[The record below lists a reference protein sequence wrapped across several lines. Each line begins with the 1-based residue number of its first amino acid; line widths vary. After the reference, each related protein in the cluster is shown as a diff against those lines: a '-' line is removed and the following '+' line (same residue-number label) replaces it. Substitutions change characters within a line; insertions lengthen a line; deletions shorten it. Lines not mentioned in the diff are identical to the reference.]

1 MAIVVR
7 SDTTLA
13 NDNIWN
19 EWADQLEGLFYDAD
33 ADKNK
38 HDDLLN
44 ALFNVKKSDRFAEKA
59 GTFGTFGNF
68 TSKTEGMN
76 AADDD
81 FEQGYFNLLTHTTF
95 GMTVTLSRELAE
107 DSQFDIMAA
116 RAKSMVSSYKRS
128 KAQFASDALTNGDST
143 SFTYEGATYQTTGGD
158 GKALFAPDHPYKS
171 VSGQSQSNLYTNVI
185 TDSNS
190 LNRISNAMRNYKD
203 DKGHVLGILADTI
216 IVPGNAYYLEDLIKK
231 IIGSDGEVGNDY
243 NDINTQRGKWK
254 LVVDHLW
261 TPAIADQTK
270 APAIVMSSEANKE
283 LLGNTFYNRVDLDVK
298 GEVKTESRNA
308 VYNGYA
314 RWSAGFFNWRHAC
327 MIGSSDAGAT
337 TLA

>member
-1 MAIVVR
+1 MSIVVR

-19 EWADQLEGLFYDAD
+19 EWSDQLEGLFYDAD

-44 ALFNVKKSDRFAEKA
+44 ALYNVKKSDRFAEKA

-68 TSKTEGMN
+68 TSKTEGAN

-128 KAQFASDALTNGDST
+128 KAQFASDALVHGDAT
-143 SFTYEGATYQTTGGD
+143 SFTYEGATYNTTGGD
-158 GKALFAPDHPYKS
+158 GKALFAADHPYKS
-171 VSGQSQSNLYTNVI
+171 VSGQDQSNLYTNVI

-243 NDINTQRGKWK
+243 NDINTNRGKWK

-270 APAIVMSSEANKE
+270 APAIIMSSEANKE
-283 LLGNTFYNRVDLDVK
+283 LLGNTFYNRVELDVK
-298 GEVKTESRNA
+298 GEVETKSRNA

-314 RWSAGFFNWRHAC
+314 RWSAGFFNWRHVC
-327 MIGSSDAGAT
+327 MIGSTNAAAT